1 MGVNIR
7 NLVKSRRIITASS
20 RIRLM
25 FGFRDVLKTMLI
37 FSGTRENTELD
48 MYFDLVDERDC
59 TIPVIYSVLYDS
71 VLRLHH
77 NHTSITV
84 RHNIRLFQSHYNNV
98 CYTCTMS
105 NCVCKLYTVIS
116 VTISVVK
123 KKKKTLNT

>member
-1 MGVNIR
+1 MGVNVR
-7 NLVKSRRIITASS
+7 NLVKSRRIIYGIVANSVDVWFS
-20 RIRLM
+20 RCSQN
-25 FGFRDVLKTMLI
+25 VLI

-48 MYFDLVDERDC
+48 MYFDLVDEIDC
-59 TIPVIYSVLYDS
+59 TMLVIYSALYDS

-84 RHNIRLFQSHYNNV
+84 RHNIRLLQSHYNNV

-105 NCVCKLYTVIS
+105 NCVCKLYTVTS

-123 KKKKTLNT
+123 KKKKH